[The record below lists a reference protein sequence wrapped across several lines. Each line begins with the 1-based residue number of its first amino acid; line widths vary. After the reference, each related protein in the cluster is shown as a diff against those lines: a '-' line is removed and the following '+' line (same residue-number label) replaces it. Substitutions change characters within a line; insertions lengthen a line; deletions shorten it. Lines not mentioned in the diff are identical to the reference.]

1 MNIALQLKKL
11 YSFARGRVSAKREAR
26 QLIRLQRNMQRIAL
40 RRVTSLFRKFINTK
54 AFLYKEFGVYEP
66 LQASRDLSEE
76 LFPVMLAHYKRVI
89 SAVYKHNAD
98 KYDRNTKAEEAIVFG
113 RNVDID
119 ELAAIYFANR
129 QLILSNIS
137 TRMANRIDKI
147 IREGRADNLTLQ
159 AIAAAISNK
168 ILPIGRNRAALIA
181 RTETHNAAMY
191 ANHAYHKKVKD
202 DYGVK
207 MLKQWVSA
215 GDLRT
220 RSAHAAANGQIVDMD
235 EDFIVGGVPMAYA
248 GDPKG
253 GAKNVINCRC
263 AIIYVDEEDVVLE

>member
-1 MNIALQLKKL
+1 
-11 YSFARGRVSAKREAR
+11 
-26 QLIRLQRNMQRIAL
+26 
-40 RRVTSLFRKFINTK
+40 
-54 AFLYKEFGVYEP
+54 
-66 LQASRDLSEE
+66 
-76 LFPVMLAHYKRVI
+76 
-89 SAVYKHNAD
+89 
-98 KYDRNTKAEEAIVFG
+98 
-113 RNVDID
+113 
-119 ELAAIYFANR
+119 
-129 QLILSNIS
+129 
-137 TRMANRIDKI
+137 MANRIDKI

-159 AIAAAISNK
+159 AIAAAISNT
-168 ILPIGRNRAALIA
+168 ILPIGKNRAALIA

-220 RSAHAAANGQIVDMD
+220 RSAHAAANGQVVDMD

>member
-66 LQASRDLSEE
+66 LQASRDLNEE

-98 KYDRNTKAEEAIVFG
+98 KYDTNTKAEEAIVFG

-129 QLILSNIS
+129 QLILS
-137 TRMANRIDKI
+137 
-147 IREGRADNLTLQ
+147 
-159 AIAAAISNK
+159 AIAL
-168 ILPIGRNRAALIA
+168 LPVPSCLAP
-181 RTETHNAAMY
+181 
-191 ANHAYHKKVKD
+191 
-202 DYGVK
+202 
-207 MLKQWVSA
+207 
-215 GDLRT
+215 
-220 RSAHAAANGQIVDMD
+220 IV
-235 EDFIVGGVPMAYA
+235 
-248 GDPKG
+248 
-253 GAKNVINCRC
+253 
-263 AIIYVDEEDVVLE
+263 

>member
-1 MNIALQLKKL
+1 
-11 YSFARGRVSAKREAR
+11 
-26 QLIRLQRNMQRIAL
+26 
-40 RRVTSLFRKFINTK
+40 
-54 AFLYKEFGVYEP
+54 
-66 LQASRDLSEE
+66 
-76 LFPVMLAHYKRVI
+76 
-89 SAVYKHNAD
+89 
-98 KYDRNTKAEEAIVFG
+98 
-113 RNVDID
+113 
-119 ELAAIYFANR
+119 
-129 QLILSNIS
+129 
-137 TRMANRIDKI
+137 
-147 IREGRADNLTLQ
+147 
-159 AIAAAISNK
+159 
-168 ILPIGRNRAALIA
+168 
-181 RTETHNAAMY
+181 MY

-220 RSAHAAANGQIVDMD
+220 RSAHASANGQVVDMD